1 MEAGDTLLMV
11 LVGVFGLP
19 LAGPPLTR
27 PPPRYPSLVRC
38 CLGERSA
45 GALGAALAS
54 TCCLEQLDLS
64 WNNLGVRGVLGTALA
79 STCCLEQL
87 DLSWNNLG
95 VRGVLGT
102 ALASTCCLEQLD
114 LSWNNLGVRGQGQ
127 GDKGLRS
134 QKMGGSKKGVVSLW
148 MNYKQRI

>member
-95 VRGVLGT
+95 VRG
-102 ALASTCCLEQLD
+102 
-114 LSWNNLGVRGQGQ
+114 QGQ